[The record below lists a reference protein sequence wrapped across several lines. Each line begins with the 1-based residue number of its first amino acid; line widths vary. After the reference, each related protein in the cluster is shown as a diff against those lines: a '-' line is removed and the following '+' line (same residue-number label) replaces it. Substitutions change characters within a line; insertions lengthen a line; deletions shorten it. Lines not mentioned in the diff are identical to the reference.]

1 MSSWPL
7 HRIRI
12 KLKFYE
18 SQYGKCFDI
27 TKIVFWIVSRN
38 FKTKWIWR
46 QNQNGLMKMDD
57 PGINLLR
64 SLY

>member
-27 TKIVFWIVSRN
+27 TKIVILDCV
-38 FKTKWIWR
+38 TKL
-46 QNQNGLMKMDD
+46 QNQMDLAAKSKRVNENG
-57 PGINLLR
+57 
-64 SLY
+64 